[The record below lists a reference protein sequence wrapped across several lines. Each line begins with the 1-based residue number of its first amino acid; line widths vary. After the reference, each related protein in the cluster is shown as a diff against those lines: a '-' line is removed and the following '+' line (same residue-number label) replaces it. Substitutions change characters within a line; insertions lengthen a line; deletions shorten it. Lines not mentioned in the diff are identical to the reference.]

1 MTKMIVL
8 PTTPTQI
15 TIDPDW
21 VARRDELIKTSKG
34 IVTVTDD
41 DGFTASGA
49 VIKHLTRQANE
60 MEFIRKKLGHPF
72 LAAQKIIKRMG
83 DEARQ
88 PLIDEAKRIKRLA
101 SDFYEQ
107 QQAASRKERA
117 EIEAAQRA
125 EAERQ
130 LAEHEKAVKI
140 GMEEAGSMPEI
151 VLPDVPEPE
160 ATKPHSYDLS
170 VRKDI
175 VFRITDADAVPYH
188 LCSPDD
194 QKIRAWIKEH
204 KADILRVNQDA
215 DGDVAF
221 IPGVAITVATKVQ
234 SR

>member
-1 MTKMIVL
+1 MTKMILL
-8 PTTPTQI
+8 PKTPNHIQ
-15 TIDPDW
+15 IDPGW
-21 VARRDELIKTSKG
+21 IAARDELIKASKSLTA
-34 IVTVTDD
+34 VQNDD
-41 DGFTASGA
+41 AFIASGLH
-49 VIKHLTRQANE
+49 IKQLTRQANE
-60 MEFIRKKLGHPF
+60 LESIRKRESAPF
-72 LAAQKIIKRMG
+72 LAAQKLIKKLG

-88 PLIDEAKRIKRLA
+88 PLIDEAARIKRLA

-107 QQAASRKERA
+107 QQAAARRERDEIERA
-117 EIEAAQRA
+117 QRE

-130 LAEHEKAVKI
+130 LAEHEKAVQI
-140 GMEEAGSMPEI
+140 GMEEAGSQPEI

-175 VFRITDADAVPYH
+175 VFRITDVDAVPYH

-204 KADILRVNQDA
+204 KAEILLVNQDA
-215 DGDVAF
+215 DGQVAF
-221 IPGVAITVATKVQ
+221 IPGVVITVQTKVQ